1 MKKVKY
7 IKRRLW
13 AFFLS
18 VALLAGTMP
27 AIISAQDSNVSNTLL
42 QEGTYS
48 KDKITLTSIPNTTR
62 KIMAFIT
69 DKGDRSEINCPE
81 VVYAIGTDERWSV
94 PVSVEDDG
102 TLDMEPFV
110 YSGNDK
116 GIIVWTNATKEFTE
130 SSTSEDIAKSMR
142 VSLAVFDSTSN
153 VEFKNT
159 NVSYY
164 DSENISTYTPK
175 VTEID
180 GKFLVSWIVYYDT
193 EDKKAYG
200 IEGFYYNPDNNT
212 FYSEDNVTDENGR
225 LIPMVFARD
234 CNYISSYAIAK
245 VGNDVVTV
253 WDEPTEQIN
262 IYDVMAEKVVK
273 KNYYFGKYK
282 SSTLK
287 MAIDNGNNVKKLTD
301 GSTHASVIDSDIPGI
316 AYYNNGKIYKISNDE
331 QNGLV
336 NTELAD
342 VSKTGDTK
350 YSIVSKDG
358 IPTYITALLYEPLNT
373 NITNITIGGEDYEK
387 STDGIWKDKDGKVK
401 EFKQED
407 ICIYYINP
415 KTGNTDTLPQK
426 LCDRDKIHF
435 PTYPAFIID
444 SSNQLGVMYI
454 IGQVWDNV
462 HYSLIYSTYNQKYLF
477 QADYSKVDEA
487 IAKAN
492 VLNKDDYIDFK
503 AVTSAIDAVV
513 RDKDYTEQSAVDAM
527 AKAIE
532 DAIKALQLKPTPETT
547 TTIPETTTTE
557 QVTTN
562 QETTTVEQVPTT
574 SRTEA
579 TTVEQVS
586 TTSRTEATTEETI
599 TMVNPTET
607 ETQYIT
613 TSVNNNTPKTG
624 ENSNITLWM
633 IVFFITAG
641 GILTITL
648 EKRKEDK
655 Q

>member
-1 MKKVKY
+1 MKRIKY
-7 IKRRLW
+7 IKRRFVALT
-13 AFFLS
+13 LS
-18 VALLAGTMP
+18 VALLVGTMP

-48 KDKITLTSIPNTTR
+48 KGKVTLTSIPNTTR

-69 DKGDRSEINCPE
+69 DIGERSELNCSE
-81 VVYAIGTDERWSV
+81 LVYTMGTDERWSV

-200 IEGFYYNPDNNT
+200 IEGFYYNPDANI
-212 FYSEDNVTDENGR
+212 FYSENNSKDENGR
-225 LIPMVFARD
+225 LIPMVFAKD

-245 VGNDVVTV
+245 VGNDIVTV

-262 IYDVMAEKVVK
+262 ISDVMNEKVVK
-273 KNYYFGKYK
+273 KDYYFGKYK

-287 MAIDNGNNVKKLTD
+287 MSIDNGNNVKKLTD
-301 GSTHASVIDSDIPGI
+301 GSTYASVIDSDIPGI
-316 AYYNNGKIYKISNDE
+316 AYYNKGKIYKISNDE
-331 QNGLV
+331 QNGLIS
-336 NTELAD
+336 TELAD

-373 NITNITIGGEDYEK
+373 NRTKITIDGEEYEK

-415 KTGNTDTLPQK
+415 ETGNTDTLPQK
-426 LCDRDKIHF
+426 LYDRDEIHF

-444 SSNQLGVMYI
+444 SSNKLSVMYI
-454 IGQVWDNV
+454 IGQDWDNV

-492 VLNKDDYIDFK
+492 VLNKDDYIDFN
-503 AVTSAIDAVV
+503 AVTAAIDAVV
-513 RDKDYTEQSAVDAM
+513 RDKDYTEQLAVDAM

-648 EKRKEDK
+648 ENRKEDK

>member
-1 MKKVKY
+1 MKRVKY
-7 IKRRLW
+7 IKRRFVALT
-13 AFFLS
+13 LS
-18 VALLAGTMP
+18 VALLVGTMP
-27 AIISAQDSNVSNTLL
+27 AIISAQDSNVSDTLL

-116 GIIVWTNATKEFTE
+116 GIIVWTNATKKFTE

-200 IEGFYYNPDNNT
+200 IEGFYYNPDANV
-212 FYSEDNVTDENGR
+212 FYSENNSKDENGR
-225 LIPMVFARD
+225 LIPMVFAKD

-245 VGNDVVTV
+245 VGNDIVTV

-262 IYDVMAEKVVK
+262 ISDVMNEKVVK
-273 KNYYFGKYK
+273 KDYYFGKYK

-287 MAIDNGNNVKKLTD
+287 MSIDNGNNVKKLTD
-301 GSTHASVIDSDIPGI
+301 GSTYASVIDSDIPGI
-316 AYYNNGKIYKISNDE
+316 AYYNKGKIYKISNDE
-331 QNGLV
+331 QNGLIS
-336 NTELAD
+336 TELAN

-358 IPTYITALLYEPLNT
+358 VPTYITALLYEPLKT
-373 NITNITIGGEDYEK
+373 NKTNITIAGEDYEK
-387 STDGIWKDKDGKVK
+387 TVDGIWKDKNGNVK

-415 KTGNTDTLPQK
+415 RTGNTDTLPQK
-426 LCDRDKIHF
+426 LYDRDEIHF
-435 PTYPAFIID
+435 PIYPAFIID
-444 SSNQLGVMYI
+444 SSNQLGAMYI
-454 IGQVWDNV
+454 VGQVFENTD
-462 HYSLIYSTYNQKYLF
+462 YRLIYSTYNQKYLF
-477 QADYSKVDEA
+477 QADYSKVDEV

-492 VLNKDDYIDFK
+492 ALNKDDYVDFTE
-503 AVTSAIDAVV
+503 VTSAIDAVV

-562 QETTTVEQVPTT
+562 QETTTTEQVTT
-574 SRTEA
+574 NQET
-579 TTVEQVS
+579 TTVEQVP

-613 TSVNNNTPKTG
+613 TSVNDNTPKTG

>member
-1 MKKVKY
+1 M
-7 IKRRLW
+7 
-13 AFFLS
+13 
-18 VALLAGTMP
+18 
-27 AIISAQDSNVSNTLL
+27 
-42 QEGTYS
+42 
-48 KDKITLTSIPNTTR
+48 
-62 KIMAFIT
+62 
-69 DKGDRSEINCPE
+69 
-81 VVYAIGTDERWSV
+81 
-94 PVSVEDDG
+94 
-102 TLDMEPFV
+102 
-110 YSGNDK
+110 
-116 GIIVWTNATKEFTE
+116 
-130 SSTSEDIAKSMR
+130 
-142 VSLAVFDSTSN
+142 
-153 VEFKNT
+153 
-159 NVSYY
+159 
-164 DSENISTYTPK
+164 
-175 VTEID
+175 
-180 GKFLVSWIVYYDT
+180 YYDT

-212 FYSEDNVTDENGR
+212 FYSEDNSTDENGR

-301 GSTHASVIDSDIPGI
+301 GSTYASVVDSDIPGI

-358 IPTYITALLYEPLNT
+358 IPAYITALLYEPLNT
-373 NITNITIGGEDYEK
+373 NRTNITIDGEDYEK
-387 STDGIWKDKDGKVK
+387 STDGIWKDKDGKVR

-426 LCDRDKIHF
+426 LYDRDEIHF

-454 IGQVWDNV
+454 IGQDWDNA

-562 QETTTVEQVPTT
+562 QETTTIEQVPTT

-607 ETQYIT
+607 ETQYIK

>member
-1 MKKVKY
+1 MKRVKY
-7 IKRRLW
+7 VKRRFVALT
-13 AFFLS
+13 LS
-18 VALLAGTMP
+18 VALLVGTMP

-116 GIIVWTNATKEFTE
+116 GIIAWTNATKKFTE
-130 SSTSEDIAKSMR
+130 SSTSEEIAKSMR
-142 VSLAVFDSTSN
+142 VSLGVFDSTSN

-212 FYSEDNVTDENGR
+212 FYSEDNSTDENGR

-253 WDEPTEQIN
+253 WDEPNEQIN

-282 SSTLK
+282 PSTLK

-301 GSTHASVIDSDIPGI
+301 GSTYASVIDSDIPGI

-373 NITNITIGGEDYEK
+373 NRTNITIDGEEYEK

-407 ICIYYINP
+407 ICIYYINSE
-415 KTGNTDTLPQK
+415 TGNTDTLPQK
-426 LCDRDKIHF
+426 LYDRDEIHF

-444 SSNQLGVMYI
+444 GSNQLGVMYI
-454 IGQVWDNV
+454 IGQVWNNV

-503 AVTSAIDAVV
+503 AVTLAIDAVV
-513 RDKDYTEQSAVDAM
+513 RDKDYTEQSVVDAM

-579 TTVEQVS
+579 TIVEQVS

>member
-1 MKKVKY
+1 MKRVKY
-7 IKRRLW
+7 IKRRFVALT
-13 AFFLS
+13 LS
-18 VALLAGTMP
+18 VALLVGTMP

-48 KDKITLTSIPNTTR
+48 KGKVTLTSIPNTTR

-69 DKGDRSEINCPE
+69 DIGERSELNCSE
-81 VVYAIGTDERWSV
+81 LVYTMGTDERWSV

-200 IEGFYYNPDNNT
+200 IEGFYYNPDANI
-212 FYSEDNVTDENGR
+212 FYSENNSKDENGR
-225 LIPMVFARD
+225 LIPMVFAKD

-245 VGNDVVTV
+245 VGNDIVTV

-262 IYDVMAEKVVK
+262 ISDVMNEKVVK
-273 KNYYFGKYK
+273 KDYYFGKYK

-287 MAIDNGNNVKKLTD
+287 MSIGNGNNVKKLTD
-301 GSTHASVIDSDIPGI
+301 GSTYASVIDSDIPGI
-316 AYYNNGKIYKISNDE
+316 AYYNKGKIYKISNDE
-331 QNGLV
+331 PNGLIS
-336 NTELAD
+336 TELAN

-358 IPTYITALLYEPLNT
+358 VPTYITALLYEPLKT
-373 NITNITIGGEDYEK
+373 NRTNITIAGEDYEK
-387 STDGIWKDKDGKVK
+387 TVDGIWKDKNGNVK

-415 KTGNTDTLPQK
+415 RTGNTDTLPQK
-426 LCDRDKIHF
+426 LYDRDEIHF
-435 PTYPAFIID
+435 PIYPAFIID
-444 SSNQLGVMYI
+444 SSNQLGAMYI
-454 IGQVWDNV
+454 VGQVFENTN
-462 HYSLIYSTYNQKYLF
+462 YRLIYSTYNQKYLF

-492 VLNKDDYIDFK
+492 VLNKDDYIDFN
-503 AVTSAIDAVV
+503 AVTLAIDAVV

-574 SRTEA
+574 SKTEA
-579 TTVEQVS
+579 TTVEQVP

-607 ETQYIT
+607 ETQYIK

-641 GILTITL
+641 GILTIAL

>member
-1 MKKVKY
+1 MKRVKY
-7 IKRRLW
+7 IKRRFVALT
-13 AFFLS
+13 LS
-18 VALLAGTMP
+18 VALLVGTMP
-27 AIISAQDSNVSNTLL
+27 AIISAQDSNVSDTLL

-48 KDKITLTSIPNTTR
+48 KGKVTLTSIPNTTR

-69 DKGDRSEINCPE
+69 DKGDRSEINYPE

-116 GIIVWTNATKEFTE
+116 GIIVWTNATKKFTE

-200 IEGFYYNPDNNT
+200 IEGFYYNPDANV
-212 FYSEDNVTDENGR
+212 FYSENNSKDENGR
-225 LIPMVFARD
+225 LIPMVFAKD

-245 VGNDVVTV
+245 VGNDIVTV

-262 IYDVMAEKVVK
+262 ISDVMNEKVVK
-273 KNYYFGKYK
+273 KDYYFGKYK

-287 MAIDNGNNVKKLTD
+287 MSIDNGNNVKKLTD
-301 GSTHASVIDSDIPGI
+301 GSTYASVIDSDIPGI
-316 AYYNNGKIYKISNDE
+316 AYYNKGKIYKISNDE
-331 QNGLV
+331 QNGLIS
-336 NTELAD
+336 TELAN

-358 IPTYITALLYEPLNT
+358 VPTYITALLYEPLKT
-373 NITNITIGGEDYEK
+373 NRTNITIAGEDYEK
-387 STDGIWKDKDGKVK
+387 TVDGIWKDKNGNVK

-415 KTGNTDTLPQK
+415 RTGNTDTLPQK
-426 LCDRDKIHF
+426 LYDRDEIHF
-435 PTYPAFIID
+435 PIYPAFIID
-444 SSNQLGVMYI
+444 SSNQLGAMYI
-454 IGQVWDNV
+454 VGQVFENTD
-462 HYSLIYSTYNQKYLF
+462 YRLIYSTYNQKYLF
-477 QADYSKVDEA
+477 QADYSKVDEV

-492 VLNKDDYIDFK
+492 VLNKDDYTDFE

-562 QETTTVEQVPTT
+562 QETTTTEQVTT
-574 SRTEA
+574 NQET
-579 TTVEQVS
+579 TTVEQVP

-613 TSVNNNTPKTG
+613 TSVNDNTPKTG

>member
-287 MAIDNGNNVKKLTD
+287 MAIDNGNDVKKLTD
-301 GSTHASVIDSDIPGI
+301 GSTYASVIDSDIPGI

-373 NITNITIGGEDYEK
+373 NITNITIDGEDYEK
-387 STDGIWKDKDGKVK
+387 SKDGIWKDKDGKVK

-426 LCDRDKIHF
+426 LYDRDEI
-435 PTYPAFIID
+435 
-444 SSNQLGVMYI
+444 MYV

-462 HYSLIYSTYNQKYLF
+462 NYSLIYSTYNQKYLF

-492 VLNKDDYIDFK
+492 VLNKDEYIDFN
-503 AVTSAIDAVV
+503 AVTAAIDAVV
-513 RDKDYTEQSAVDAM
+513 RDKDYTEQLAVDAM

-586 TTSRTEATTEETI
+586 TTSRI
-599 TMVNPTET
+599 
-607 ETQYIT
+607 QQKLKH
-613 TSVNNNTPKTG
+613 NT
-624 ENSNITLWM
+624 
-633 IVFFITAG
+633 
-641 GILTITL
+641 
-648 EKRKEDK
+648 
-655 Q
+655 

>member
-1 MKKVKY
+1 MKRVKY
-7 IKRRLW
+7 VKRRFVALT
-13 AFFLS
+13 LS
-18 VALLAGTMP
+18 VALLVGTMP

-212 FYSEDNVTDENGR
+212 FYSEDNSTDENGR

-262 IYDVMAEKVVK
+262 IYDVMNEKVVK
-273 KNYYFGKYK
+273 KDYYFGKYK
-282 SSTLK
+282 PSTLK
-287 MAIDNGNNVKKLTD
+287 MAIDNGNDVKKLTD
-301 GSTHASVIDSDIPGI
+301 GSTYASVIDSDIPGI

-373 NITNITIGGEDYEK
+373 NRTNITIDGEDYEK

-426 LCDRDKIHF
+426 LYDRDEIHF
-435 PTYPAFIID
+435 PIYPAFIID
-444 SSNQLGVMYI
+444 SSNQLGVMYV

-462 HYSLIYSTYNQKYLF
+462 NYSLIYSTYNQKYLF

-492 VLNKDDYIDFK
+492 VLNKDDYIDFN
-503 AVTSAIDAVV
+503 AVTAAIDAVV
-513 RDKDYTEQSAVDAM
+513 RDKDYTEQLAVDAM

-613 TSVNNNTPKTG
+613 TSVNDNTPKTG

-648 EKRKEDK
+648 GKRKEDK

>member
-1 MKKVKY
+1 MKRIKY
-7 IKRRLW
+7 IKRRFVALT
-13 AFFLS
+13 LS
-18 VALLAGTMP
+18 VALLVGTMP

-48 KDKITLTSIPNTTR
+48 KGKVTLTSIPNTTR

-69 DKGDRSEINCPE
+69 DIGERSELNCSE
-81 VVYAIGTDERWSV
+81 LVYTMGTDERWSV

-200 IEGFYYNPDNNT
+200 IEGFYYNPDANI
-212 FYSEDNVTDENGR
+212 FYSENNSKDENGR
-225 LIPMVFARD
+225 LIPMVFAKD

-245 VGNDVVTV
+245 VGNDIVTV

-262 IYDVMAEKVVK
+262 ISDVMNEKVVK
-273 KNYYFGKYK
+273 KDYYFGKYK

-287 MAIDNGNNVKKLTD
+287 MSIDNGNNVKKLTD
-301 GSTHASVIDSDIPGI
+301 GSTYASVIDSDIPGI
-316 AYYNNGKIYKISNDE
+316 AYYNKGKIYKISNDE
-331 QNGLV
+331 QNGLIS
-336 NTELAD
+336 TELAN

-358 IPTYITALLYEPLNT
+358 VPTYITALLYEPLKT
-373 NITNITIGGEDYEK
+373 NRTNITIAGEDYEK
-387 STDGIWKDKDGKVK
+387 TVDGIWKDKNGNVK

-415 KTGNTDTLPQK
+415 RTGNTDTLPQK
-426 LCDRDKIHF
+426 LYDRDEIHF
-435 PTYPAFIID
+435 PIYPAFIID
-444 SSNQLGVMYI
+444 SSNQLGAMYI
-454 IGQVWDNV
+454 VGQVFENTN
-462 HYSLIYSTYNQKYLF
+462 YSLIYSTYNQKYLF
-477 QADYSKVDEA
+477 QADYSKVDGA

-492 VLNKDDYIDFK
+492 VLNKDDYIDFE
-503 AVTSAIDAVV
+503 AVTLAIDTVV

-579 TTVEQVS
+579 TIVEQVS

-607 ETQYIT
+607 ETQYIK

-641 GILTITL
+641 GILTIAL

>member
-1 MKKVKY
+1 M
-7 IKRRLW
+7 
-13 AFFLS
+13 
-18 VALLAGTMP
+18 
-27 AIISAQDSNVSNTLL
+27 
-42 QEGTYS
+42 
-48 KDKITLTSIPNTTR
+48 
-62 KIMAFIT
+62 
-69 DKGDRSEINCPE
+69 
-81 VVYAIGTDERWSV
+81 
-94 PVSVEDDG
+94 
-102 TLDMEPFV
+102 
-110 YSGNDK
+110 
-116 GIIVWTNATKEFTE
+116 
-130 SSTSEDIAKSMR
+130 
-142 VSLAVFDSTSN
+142 
-153 VEFKNT
+153 
-159 NVSYY
+159 
-164 DSENISTYTPK
+164 
-175 VTEID
+175 
-180 GKFLVSWIVYYDT
+180 
-193 EDKKAYG
+193 
-200 IEGFYYNPDNNT
+200 
-212 FYSEDNVTDENGR
+212 
-225 LIPMVFARD
+225 
-234 CNYISSYAIAK
+234 
-245 VGNDVVTV
+245 
-253 WDEPTEQIN
+253 
-262 IYDVMAEKVVK
+262 
-273 KNYYFGKYK
+273 
-282 SSTLK
+282 
-287 MAIDNGNNVKKLTD
+287 
-301 GSTHASVIDSDIPGI
+301 
-316 AYYNNGKIYKISNDE
+316 
-331 QNGLV
+331 
-336 NTELAD
+336 
-342 VSKTGDTK
+342 
-350 YSIVSKDG
+350 SKDG
-358 IPTYITALLYEPLNT
+358 IPAYITALLYEPLNT
-373 NITNITIGGEDYEK
+373 NITNITIDGEDYEK
-387 STDGIWKDKDGKVK
+387 SKDGIWKDKDGKVK

-426 LCDRDKIHF
+426 LYDRDEIHF

-454 IGQVWDNV
+454 IGQNWDNV
-462 HYSLIYSTYNQKYLF
+462 RYSLIYSTYNQKYLF

-492 VLNKDDYIDFK
+492 VLNKDDYIDFE

-562 QETTTVEQVPTT
+562 QETTTIEQVPTT

>member
-1 MKKVKY
+1 MKRIKY
-7 IKRRLW
+7 IKRRFVALT
-13 AFFLS
+13 LS
-18 VALLAGTMP
+18 VALLVGTMP

-48 KDKITLTSIPNTTR
+48 KGKVTLTSIPNTTR

-69 DKGDRSEINCPE
+69 DIGERSELNCSE
-81 VVYAIGTDERWSV
+81 LVYTMGTDERWSV

-200 IEGFYYNPDNNT
+200 IEGFYYNPDANI
-212 FYSEDNVTDENGR
+212 FYSENNSKDENGR
-225 LIPMVFARD
+225 LIPMVFAKD

-245 VGNDVVTV
+245 VGNDIVTV

-262 IYDVMAEKVVK
+262 ISDVMNEKVVK
-273 KNYYFGKYK
+273 KDYYFGKYK

-287 MAIDNGNNVKKLTD
+287 MSIDNGNNVKKLTD
-301 GSTHASVIDSDIPGI
+301 GSTYASVIDSDIPGI
-316 AYYNNGKIYKISNDE
+316 AYYNKGKIYKISNDE
-331 QNGLV
+331 QNGLIS
-336 NTELAD
+336 TELAN

-358 IPTYITALLYEPLNT
+358 VPTYITALLYEPLKT
-373 NITNITIGGEDYEK
+373 NRTNITIAGEDYEK
-387 STDGIWKDKDGKVK
+387 TVDGIWKDKNGNVK

-415 KTGNTDTLPQK
+415 RTGNTDTLPQK
-426 LCDRDKIHF
+426 LYDRDEIHF
-435 PTYPAFIID
+435 PIYPAFIID
-444 SSNQLGVMYI
+444 SSNQLGAMYI
-454 IGQVWDNV
+454 VGQVFENTN
-462 HYSLIYSTYNQKYLF
+462 YSLIYSTYNQKYLF

-492 VLNKDDYIDFK
+492 VLNKDDYIDFE
-503 AVTSAIDAVV
+503 AVTLAIDTVV

-579 TTVEQVS
+579 TIVEQVS

-607 ETQYIT
+607 ETQYIK

-641 GILTITL
+641 GILTIAL

>member
-1 MKKVKY
+1 MKRIKY
-7 IKRRLW
+7 IKRRFVALT
-13 AFFLS
+13 LS
-18 VALLAGTMP
+18 VALLVGTMP

-48 KDKITLTSIPNTTR
+48 KGKVTLTSIPNTTR

-69 DKGDRSEINCPE
+69 DIGERSELNCSE
-81 VVYAIGTDERWSV
+81 LVYTMGTDERWSV

-200 IEGFYYNPDNNT
+200 IEGVYYNPDNNT
-212 FYSEDNVTDENGR
+212 FYSEDNSTDENGR

-245 VGNDVVTV
+245 VGNDIVTV

-262 IYDVMAEKVVK
+262 ISDVMNEKVVK
-273 KNYYFGKYK
+273 KDYYFGKYK

-287 MAIDNGNNVKKLTD
+287 MSIDNGNNVKKLTD
-301 GSTHASVIDSDIPGI
+301 GSTYASVIDSDIPGI
-316 AYYNNGKIYKISNDE
+316 AYYNKGKIYKISNDE
-331 QNGLV
+331 QNGLIS
-336 NTELAD
+336 TELAN

-358 IPTYITALLYEPLNT
+358 VPTYITALLYEPLKT
-373 NITNITIGGEDYEK
+373 NRTNITIAGEEYKK
-387 STDGIWKDKDGKVK
+387 STDGIWKDKNGNVK

-415 KTGNTDTLPQK
+415 RTGNTDTLPQK
-426 LCDRDKIHF
+426 LYDRDEIHF
-435 PTYPAFIID
+435 PIYPAFIID
-444 SSNQLGVMYI
+444 SSNQLGAMYI
-454 IGQVWDNV
+454 VGQVFENTN
-462 HYSLIYSTYNQKYLF
+462 YRLIYSTYNQKYLF

-503 AVTSAIDAVV
+503 AVTLAIDAVV

-574 SRTEA
+574 SKTEA
-579 TTVEQVS
+579 TTVEQVP

>member
-1 MKKVKY
+1 MKRIKY
-7 IKRRLW
+7 IKRRFVALT
-13 AFFLS
+13 LS

-48 KDKITLTSIPNTTR
+48 KGKVTLTSIPNTTR

-69 DKGDRSEINCPE
+69 DIGERSELNCSE
-81 VVYAIGTDERWSV
+81 LVYTMGTDERWSV

-180 GKFLVSWIVYYDT
+180 GKFLVSWMVYYGT
-193 EDKKAYG
+193 KGKKAYG
-200 IEGFYYNPDNNT
+200 IEGFYYNPGTNT
-212 FYSEDNVTDENGR
+212 FYSEDNSTDENGR
-225 LIPMVFARD
+225 LIPMVFAKD

-245 VGNDVVTV
+245 VGNDIVTV

-262 IYDVMAEKVVK
+262 ISDVMNEKVVK
-273 KNYYFGKYK
+273 KDYYFGKYK

-287 MAIDNGNNVKKLTD
+287 MSIDNGNNVKKLTD
-301 GSTHASVIDSDIPGI
+301 GSTYASVIDSDIPGI

-358 IPTYITALLYEPLNT
+358 IPTYITALLYEPINT
-373 NITNITIGGEDYEK
+373 NITNITIDGEDYEK

-426 LCDRDKIHF
+426 LYDRDEIHF

-444 SSNQLGVMYI
+444 SSNQLGVMHI

-492 VLNKDDYIDFK
+492 VLNKDDYIDFE
-503 AVTSAIDAVV
+503 AVTLAIDAVV
-513 RDKDYTEQSAVDAM
+513 RDKDYTEQSAVDVM

-562 QETTTVEQVPTT
+562 QETTTIEQVPTT

-613 TSVNNNTPKTG
+613 TSVNDNNPKTG